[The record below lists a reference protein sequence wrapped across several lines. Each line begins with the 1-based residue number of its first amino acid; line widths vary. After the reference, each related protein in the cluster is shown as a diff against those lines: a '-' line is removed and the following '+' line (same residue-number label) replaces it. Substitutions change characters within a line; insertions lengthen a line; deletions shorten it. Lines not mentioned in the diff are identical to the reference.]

1 MTLSPLE
8 LLALPGLASA
18 ATRSVGKALDNLI
31 PGGSPFAEKLA
42 SAQAQQSQLP
52 VEIGKGLDL
61 ELSQEQMKRIADAVD
76 RAEAEGASNAVVMI
90 DGKALEVDVTMRTI
104 RGEIDPEGG
113 INTQIDAIVYADAE
127 SEQSAATGPD
137 GLANNQD
144 VLKIISDNRAA

>member
-18 ATRSVGKALDNLI
+18 ATRSVGRALDNLI

-42 SAQAQQSQLP
+42 SAQAKDSQLP
-52 VEIGKGLDL
+52 VEIGKGLNV
-61 ELSQEQMKRIADAVD
+61 ELSNDQMKRIADAVD

-113 INTQIDAIVYADAE
+113 INTQIDAIVYADAAPR
-127 SEQSAATGPD
+127 QSVVTGPD

-144 VLKIISDNRAA
+144 VLKIISDNKAA